1 MTYPTR
7 QTGGLRLDPEALG
20 QVQPWVVVD
29 RGLEYP
35 GEVIVAETVDPQWGQ
50 PLEGDISFR
59 VVFYTVPRRVPMGQ
73 IQDSRIAMAVPRRAA
88 GSTLEGLDREIQA
101 VRETRERYEAESDPQ
116 TSALRGSMEEREASL
131 SEEVARHKAVSYASG
146 RIYTSSRI
154 ALRPAEIFVEGD
166 AGSWV
171 ERLAAALFH
180 QAFPSLPFDYRA
192 LPCTLD
198 TEAIELVYRGILQGD
213 PEALDKA
220 ATFGPSLGLTPPEA
234 PAAFDA
240 GRSRVVDIIEAEI
253 EARGGQIQAQDLL
266 LLLCR
271 DHGLNRAVA
280 TLYLLAYLR
289 RARAEVELRPGHAV
303 RLRDGGTFPTDRLS
317 WDTVQ
322 DILFSPSVAADL
334 TVVNAHPALSWNTVL
349 PYAARVAEGL
359 KPSQDSSEIAEQER
373 RLLDALDEA
382 SRRLEG
388 SREAIGALAHAVQGD
403 AGSVLDTLGMLQ
415 VLCSA
420 TGYRGFYTVAVESF
434 GGLSGLSQA
443 LDLYSRLEQLAAVA
457 PDITRARMYLDEMSL
472 GREHQD
478 LAMKRD
484 AVAAR
489 IGLDSLIAD
498 PSLWGSLADG
508 FKQLRREYAIAYQ
521 SHHAR
526 YHQEA
531 VEAIARLD
539 GLKKQVEALARF
551 NDVPEFDG
559 PLGADLPGRFRE
571 LLVSIRTCAASEE
584 EMPLDSAPQCQECHL
599 PLSESVPHLEAGLVL
614 KGTESAMR
622 EYNRRLSSE
631 GVRRILAQP
640 TKDQLDKLISLGQIS
655 DLTALANVLDEEVVD
670 FLRGFMRHV

>member
-1 MTYPTR
+1 M
-7 QTGGLRLDPEALG
+7 
-20 QVQPWVVVD
+20 
-29 RGLEYP
+29 
-35 GEVIVAETVDPQWGQ
+35 
-50 PLEGDISFR
+50 
-59 VVFYTVPRRVPMGQ
+59 
-73 IQDSRIAMAVPRRAA
+73 
-88 GSTLEGLDREIQA
+88 
-101 VRETRERYEAESDPQ
+101 
-116 TSALRGSMEEREASL
+116 
-131 SEEVARHKAVSYASG
+131 
-146 RIYTSSRI
+146 
-154 ALRPAEIFVEGD
+154 
-166 AGSWV
+166 
-171 ERLAAALFH
+171 
-180 QAFPSLPFDYRA
+180 
-192 LPCTLD
+192 
-198 TEAIELVYRGILQGD
+198 
-213 PEALDKA
+213 
-220 ATFGPSLGLTPPEA
+220 
-234 PAAFDA
+234 
-240 GRSRVVDIIEAEI
+240 
-253 EARGGQIQAQDLL
+253 
-266 LLLCR
+266 
-271 DHGLNRAVA
+271 
-280 TLYLLAYLR
+280 
-289 RARAEVELRPGHAV
+289 
-303 RLRDGGTFPTDRLS
+303 
-317 WDTVQ
+317 
-322 DILFSPSVAADL
+322 
-334 TVVNAHPALSWNTVL
+334 
-349 PYAARVAEGL
+349 AEGL

>member
-7 QTGGLRLDPEALG
+7 QTGDLRLDPEALG

-35 GEVIVAETVDPQWGQ
+35 GEVIVAETVDPRWGQ
-50 PLEGDISFR
+50 PLEGDVCFR
-59 VVFYTVPRRVPMGQ
+59 VVFYTVPRRVPTAQ

-88 GSTLEGLDREIQA
+88 GSTVEGLGREIQA
-101 VRETRERYEAESDPQ
+101 VRETRERYVAGGDPQ
-116 TSALRGSMEEREASL
+116 TSALRGSMEEREAAL
-131 SEEVARHKAVSYASG
+131 SGEVARHKAVSYARG
-146 RIYTSSRI
+146 RIYTSSGI

-166 AGSWV
+166 VGSWA
-171 ERLAAALFH
+171 ERLTAALFH
-180 QAFPSLPFDYRA
+180 QAFPSLPFDYHA
-192 LPCTLD
+192 LPSTLD
-198 TEAIELVYRGILQGD
+198 AEAIELVYRGIVQGD
-213 PEALDKA
+213 PEAHDEA
-220 ATFGPSLGLTPPEA
+220 STFGPPLGLAALEA

-240 GRSRVVDIIEAEI
+240 SRSRLVDIIEGEI
-253 EARGGQIQAQDLL
+253 DVRGGQIQAQGLL
-266 LLLCR
+266 LMLCR
-271 DHGLNRAVA
+271 DHGLNLAVA

-303 RLRDGGTFPTDRLS
+303 LLRDGGAFPTDRLS

-334 TVVNAHPALSWNTVL
+334 TLLSAHPALSWNTVL

-359 KPSQDSSEIAEQER
+359 TPSEDSSEIAEQER
-373 RLLDALDEA
+373 RLLDALGEA
-382 SRRLEG
+382 GRRLEG
-388 SREAIGALAHAVQGD
+388 SQEAIGALAHAVRGG
-403 AGSVLDTLGMLQ
+403 AGGVLETLGMLQ

-443 LDLYSRLEQLAAVA
+443 LDLHSRLEQLATVA

-472 GREHQD
+472 GRENQD

-498 PSLWGSLADG
+498 PSLWESVADG
-508 FKQLRREYAIAYQ
+508 FRQLRREYAIAYQ

-531 VEAIARLD
+531 VGIIVRLD

-571 LLVSIRTCAASEE
+571 LLASIRTCAASEE
-584 EMPLDSAPQCQECHL
+584 EMPLDSAPQCRECHL
-599 PLSESVPHLEAGLVL
+599 PLSESAPHLEAGLVS

-622 EYNRRLSSE
+622 EYNRRLGSE
-631 GVRRILAQP
+631 GVRRILAHP
-640 TKDQLDKLISLGQIS
+640 TRDQLDKLISLGQVS